1 MKADQLQ
8 HMTVKELRSLA
19 AQLGVAKASRLLKD
33 ELIAALSP
41 KPAGG
46 KKASEASPRA
56 AKPAARPAPRRTRKR
71 TSFTAPSGASSS
83 SAVASSAP
91 PQAAPAKPAVA
102 ATAPAGLAIPDQY
115 GRDRLVLLVQDPH
128 HIFAYW
134 ELRPETVGRAQA
146 QAGGTGTPVLV
157 LRTGA
162 TAEYR
167 EVDLR
172 GGNYYLAVAPSGSYA
187 AELALR
193 DSNGHLHALA
203 ASNTVAT
210 PAPSVSTRID
220 EQWLGVDETFDELLE
235 LAGLPGQT
243 RTFSSI
249 NAARLAERRL
259 ATWTWQESS
268 TVPGPDTSWSSHS
281 LSSHSLSSA
290 SLIRSGKS

>member
-1 MKADQLQ
+1 
-8 HMTVKELRSLA
+8 
-19 AQLGVAKASRLLKD
+19 
-33 ELIAALSP
+33 
-41 KPAGG
+41 
-46 KKASEASPRA
+46 
-56 AKPAARPAPRRTRKR
+56 
-71 TSFTAPSGASSS
+71 
-83 SAVASSAP
+83 
-91 PQAAPAKPAVA
+91 APAKA
-102 ATAPAGLAIPDQY
+102 AIAAAAPAGLAIPDQY

-134 ELRPETVGRAQA
+134 ELRPETLGRAQA

-157 LRTGA
+157 LRSGG

-193 DSNGHLHALA
+193 DSKGHLHALA
-203 ASNTVAT
+203 ASNTVTT
-210 PAPSVSTRID
+210 PAPTVSTRVD

-249 NAARLAERRL
+249 TVARLTERRQ
-259 ATWTWQESS
+259 ATWTWQDAS

-281 LSSHSLSSA
+281 LSSHSLGSG
-290 SLIRSGKS
+290 SLVR